1 MCILYF
7 LPYDARIT
15 TRLFKL
21 VICQWCWASGMCI
34 WRKATSYTVSHQ
46 YYTLLF
52 QIGIRELIPRD
63 LLECLALNDT
73 NGIKKNYAYLFSI
86 KIYCIC
92 GFNWNLLDKYLRYYI
107 FLFNLYMTFLII
119 FVGFRLN
126 YIVTTTTKKLK
137 DYCTRKEN
145 LFSFST
151 RL

>member
-1 MCILYF
+1 
-7 LPYDARIT
+7 
-15 TRLFKL
+15 
-21 VICQWCWASGMCI
+21 MCI

-63 LLECLALNDT
+63 LLECLTFNDT

-86 KIYCIC
+86 TIYCIC

-126 YIVTTTTKKLK
+126 YFVTTTTKNWKITAHVRKICFHFQLDCNIVLK
-137 DYCTRKEN
+137 SLCWSHKE
-145 LFSFST
+145 LWSKQYIYQ
-151 RL
+151 